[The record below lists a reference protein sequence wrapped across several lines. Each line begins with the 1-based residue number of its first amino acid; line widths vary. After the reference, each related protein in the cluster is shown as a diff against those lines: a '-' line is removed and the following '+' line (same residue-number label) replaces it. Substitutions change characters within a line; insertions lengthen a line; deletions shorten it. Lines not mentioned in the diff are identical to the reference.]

1 MKELIKNIE
10 GFITI
15 TALIFMLWLLISWG
29 DVIAHNNPA
38 GKDGQPHAWNAFVL
52 ITEVGR

>member
-10 GFITI
+10 GFVTI
-15 TALIFMLWLLISWG
+15 SALIILLWLLISWG
-29 DVIAHNNPA
+29 DVIAHNDPV
-38 GKDGQPHAWNAFVL
+38 GGDGQPHAWNAFVL